1 MRAKAVIVYDGE
13 LKLKFSSLAEAA
25 KYYGFPY
32 ISMYHSLVRGSGRYK
47 NLSLEFAS
55 PEDSTTLT
63 STTGARETGSLE
75 VTIDGKTYYSVSAPN
90 KTNCVDCDIFKAHK
104 PVSMIDAPLC
114 YSNTL
119 NNHKIV
125 DYCRSRR
132 IIWQKAR
139 KGNV

>member
-1 MRAKAVIVYDGE
+1 MRAKPVIVYDGE
-13 LKLKFSSLAEAA
+13 LKLKFSSLTEAA

-32 ISMYHSLVRGSGRYK
+32 ISLYNCLVRGSGHYK
-47 NLSLEFAS
+47 NLSLEFAGDDNS
-55 PEDSTTLT
+55 LT
-63 STTGARETGSLE
+63 FTSVTKKRETDSLE
-75 VTIDGKTYYSVSAPN
+75 VTIGGKTYYSVSAPY

-132 IIWQKAR
+132 IIWEKAR